1 MNRFAMSLTHRREFL
16 FGSSLLALVLV
27 FKLKSP
33 QAISAEPEGSKQRI
47 VLIAGET
54 ALVDVVGHHDYLAGN
69 ACLDALLRQT
79 SNVEIIRVENGWPAD
94 ENILTNAKAIV
105 FYTDGGGKQAF
116 LETPSRVAKLQ
127 SMIDQG
133 VGVTMIHQA
142 VDFPE
147 PVADQAK
154 GWLGG
159 VFVKSASGRGHWDS
173 NHVDFPTHPITRG
186 VTPWK
191 INDGWLNAIQ
201 FVDAMKDVTP
211 LVWSGKEYAGSRA
224 GLDKDI
230 VAWCYER
237 PNGGR
242 SFAFTGLDAH
252 SAWSLPGMRQLV
264 ANGVLWTAGMEIPN
278 SGVPTELSEDQ
289 LSGMLTPRTQKKTLK
304 K

>member
-1 MNRFAMSLTHRREFL
+1 MHH
-16 FGSSLLALVLV
+16 FGRSLLVVALVFLQV
-27 FKLKSP
+27 SSP
-33 QAISAEPEGSKQRI
+33 ANSTEPDGSKHKI

-54 ALVDVVGHHDYLAGN
+54 ALIDVAGHHDYLAGN
-69 ACLDALLRQT
+69 ACLDALLKQT
-79 SNVEIIRVENGWPAD
+79 SNIEIVRIENGWPSD
-94 ENILTNAKAIV
+94 ESVLTNAKAIV

-116 LETPSRVAKLQ
+116 LETPARVAKLQ
-127 SMIDQG
+127 SLVDSK

-142 VDFPE
+142 VDFPDD
-147 PVADQAK
+147 VAEQAK

-173 NHVDFPTHPITRG
+173 NHVDFPSHPVTRG

-201 FVDAMKDVTP
+201 FVDGMKGVTP

-242 SFAFTGLDAH
+242 SFAFSGLDAH

-264 ANGVLWTAGMEIPN
+264 ANGVLWTAGLEIP
-278 SGVPTELSEDQ
+278 STGAPSELTEEQ
-289 LSGMLTPRTQKKTLK
+289 LVAMLTPRTQKKPAK